1 MRYICFMSN
10 LIFCPHTDDAI
21 FSLGSYILNNKNFT
35 IASAFA
41 GIPTDNA
48 GYKKHTVLRG
58 EHKEACNFIN
68 AKEVNGNLLDDVYG
82 KQDKS
87 LLVNWIEQTIRDHDT
102 PEVLNL
108 NVFLPLGIHHP
119 DHIFLSDCLYE
130 IIKKYNC
137 IFFLYAELPYRVL
150 YPELYEERLNKFKSK
165 YKITQINTVS
175 NNKKLDAI
183 KFYDSQIDE
192 NLIKKLLVEE
202 NLWRIDN
209 D

>member
-1 MRYICFMSN
+1 MRFICSMSN

-41 GIPTDNA
+41 GIPTDNS

-58 EHKEACNFIN
+58 EHKEACNFVN

-82 KQDKS
+82 KQDKN

-108 NVFLPLGIHHP
+108 NVFVPLGIHHP

-130 IIKKYNC
+130 IMQKYNC
-137 IFFLYAELPYRVL
+137 IFFLYSELPYRVL
-150 YPELYEERLNKFKSK
+150 YPALHEERLNKFKSK
-165 YKITQINTVS
+165 YKITQIDIASNT
-175 NNKKLDAI
+175 KKLDAI
-183 KFYDSQIDE
+183 KFYDSQIQGDIIKD
-192 NLIKKLLVEE
+192 LIVEE
-202 NLWRIDN
+202 KLWRIEN